1 MKNYEIVTIINAF
14 DRLKNSN
21 ESGPLLPASVAWK
34 RRLNLTKLLDANRVI
49 SEALNEVSDKFADDA
64 HSYDDKEKNARLV
77 KPEFMNEFAR
87 LRTEILEQETDVD
100 IKKVKIEEIGDI
112 VLSEADMD
120 TLAFMI
126 EE

>member
-49 SEALNEVSDKFADDA
+49 SDALNEVSEKFADDA

-87 LRTEILEQETDVD
+87 MRTEILEQETDVD

>member
-49 SEALNEVSDKFADDA
+49 SDALNEVSEKFADDA

-87 LRTEILEQETDVD
+87 MRTEILEQETDVD

-126 EE
+126 DE

>member
-1 MKNYEIVTIINAF
+1 MKNYEIVAIINAF
-14 DRLKNSN
+14 ESLKNSD
-21 ESGPLLPASVAWK
+21 ESGPLLPASIAWK
-34 RRLNLTKLLDANRVI
+34 RRLNLTKLIDANRVI
-49 SEALNEVSDKFADDA
+49 SEALNEVSEKFSDDE

-77 KPEFMNEFAR
+77 KPKYMEEFAK
-87 LRTEILEQETDVD
+87 LRTEVLDQETDVD